1 MSRRNAPISRITT
14 LYDLGKTSCH
24 GECSHCFSQEANGAL
39 FRGLTGYISVYFF
52 PSQSSIVL
60 FQILPT
66 ASVTASLAKS
76 GSVGNHL
83 ISVVEVYR
91 TQSIRMSSSQD
102 AERSSRSPRRAS
114 FEAAKPYTDKRPD
127 VASSTQLFPYDA
139 IPYSMPSQDR
149 IRYSHKESV
158 KVNAGLEY
166 GAWED
171 HDQVD
176 DCAAGFLYTNK
187 PAVDIDFSQLVAHII
202 QPEPTPTSEALADRL
217 LHPPSHAFVHG
228 TLSIQWVAG
237 VVGHKHIVFRNSD
250 ERYVLAKS
258 SDLRSKGTD
267 LGLPALYMEWLC
279 GDDDELSATEQS
291 LALTPRFFSD
301 INSK

>member
-39 FRGLTGYISVYFF
+39 FRGLTGYISVHFF

-66 ASVTASLAKS
+66 ASVTTSLAKS

-127 VASSTQLFPYDA
+127 VASSTQLFPYNA
-139 IPYSMPSQDR
+139 MPYSMPSQDR
-149 IRYSHKESV
+149 IRYSNKESV

-166 GAWED
+166 GAWKTMIRWTTA
-171 HDQVD
+171 QQASCTQTSLLWTLTSVNLSRT
-176 DCAAGFLYTNK
+176 LY
-187 PAVDIDFSQLVAHII
+187 SQNL
-202 QPEPTPTSEALADRL
+202 RL
-217 LHPPSHAFVHG
+217 QARPSLTVYCTLRL
-228 TLSIQWVAG
+228 TLSYTAPCQYNGWLVWSVI
-237 VVGHKHIVFRNSD
+237 ST
-250 ERYVLAKS
+250 S
-258 SDLRSKGTD
+258 SFATVTTGMC
-267 LGLPALYMEWLC
+267 LPNPRIYEARGPISAC
-279 GDDDELSATEQS
+279 LSCTWSGCAVMTMG
-291 LALTPRFFSD
+291 
-301 INSK
+301 